1 MQPLSYIKA
10 RLGNRAAQVAGNF
23 NSLIMMRVR
32 ETATAELL
40 IQ

>member
-1 MQPLSYIKA
+1 LQTLSYIEA
-10 RLGNRAAQVAGNF
+10 RLGNF